1 MSTENLLCRKNSQE
15 CSCEWGVI
23 EANPHTN
30 GERVAIHVD
39 GIWQRSIA
47 ILIGQVEVKVVVGIQ
62 IWKIFLKNSG
72 FFFVL
77 QQNNRLWLVQQ
88 Y

>member
-1 MSTENLLCRKNSQE
+1 MSTESLLCRKNSQE

-23 EANPHTN
+23 EANPDTN

-62 IWKIFLKNSG
+62 IWKIKKNYLIFLYRSITTCSD
-72 FFFVL
+72 
-77 QQNNRLWLVQQ
+77 
-88 Y
+88 